1 MVPVTPTYPHP
12 PRLSTA
18 EGFGHRSERGHCP
31 SVAPVA
37 LLPNFPSLDTGGP
50 QRVRTRLVALGSAPG
65 PPSDPGDPA
74 AGYAATIDAMQ
85 GGPHQTHPD
94 DVDDL
99 PTTSRVG
106 RLVQHWVPG
115 PLRDARWE
123 PGRPGALILSLV
135 AALAAVV
142 AAVGV
147 WWERPVP
154 EPAPILPLVT
164 ATAARAS
171 SAPPPPGPAH
181 EVVVSVVGRVAHP
194 GLIRLPDGTRVADAL
209 AAVGGALPG
218 TDLMDLNIARR
229 LSDGEQLLVGV
240 APPPGQPAG
249 SMTSGTSGASRVVDL
264 NAATLEQLEGLPG
277 VGRVTAQRIF
287 DWRAAHGRFTSVDQ
301 LREVSGIGQA
311 RLAHLKGLVRV

>member
-1 MVPVTPTYPHP
+1 
-12 PRLSTA
+12 
-18 EGFGHRSERGHCP
+18 
-31 SVAPVA
+31 
-37 LLPNFPSLDTGGP
+37 
-50 QRVRTRLVALGSAPG
+50 
-65 PPSDPGDPA
+65 
-74 AGYAATIDAMQ
+74 MQ
-85 GGPHQTHPD
+85 GGPYQMRPD
-94 DVDDL
+94 DADDL
-99 PTTSRVG
+99 PCTSRGG
-106 RLVQHWVPG
+106 RLVQRWVPG

-147 WWERPVP
+147 WRERPVP
-154 EPAPILPLVT
+154 EPAPVLPVVT

-171 SAPPPPGPAH
+171 SVPPPPGAAH
-181 EVVVSVVGRVAHP
+181 EVVVSVVGRVARP

-218 TDLMDLNIARR
+218 TDLMGLNIARR

-249 SMTSGTSGASRVVDL
+249 DVASGTPGASRAVDL
-264 NAATLEQLEGLPG
+264 NTATLEQLDGLPG
-277 VGRVTAQRIF
+277 VGTVTAQRIL

>member
-1 MVPVTPTYPHP
+1 
-12 PRLSTA
+12 
-18 EGFGHRSERGHCP
+18 
-31 SVAPVA
+31 
-37 LLPNFPSLDTGGP
+37 
-50 QRVRTRLVALGSAPG
+50 
-65 PPSDPGDPA
+65 
-74 AGYAATIDAMQ
+74 MQ
-85 GGPHQTHPD
+85 GGPHQTRPD
-94 DVDDL
+94 DADDL
-99 PTTSRVG
+99 PTTSPTTSRGG
-106 RLVQHWVPG
+106 RLVQRWVPG

-154 EPAPILPLVT
+154 EPAPVLPLVT

-171 SAPPPPGPAH
+171 SVPPPPGAAH
-181 EVVVSVVGRVAHP
+181 EVVVSVVGRVVRP

-218 TDLMDLNIARR
+218 TDLIGLNIARR

-240 APPPGQPAG
+240 APPLGQPAD
-249 SMTSGTSGASRVVDL
+249 SVASATSGASRVVDL
-264 NAATLEQLEGLPG
+264 NAATLEQLDGLPG
-277 VGRVTAQRIF
+277 VGTVTAQRILE
-287 DWRAAHGRFTSVDQ
+287 WRAAHGRFTSVDQ
-301 LREVSGIGQA
+301 LREVSSIGQA